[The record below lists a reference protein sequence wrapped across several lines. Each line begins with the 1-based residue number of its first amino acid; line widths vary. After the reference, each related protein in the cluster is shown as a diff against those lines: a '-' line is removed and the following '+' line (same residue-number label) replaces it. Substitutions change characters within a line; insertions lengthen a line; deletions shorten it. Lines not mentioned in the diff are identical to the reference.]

1 MPIVHS
7 IERKHA
13 TIISVLH
20 NFVTDISQCHM
31 WIEGYNSQ
39 QNLHRIEETDARK
52 CNPPLLLLLYY
63 APGALPLWDQS
74 KLLQHPP
81 EVSSVSPLLCKKLII
96 NWSRKIKLLGHKWE
110 LWLCGPKYW
119 IPIKSVTQIWS
130 DYFHLVKTKPWN
142 SVQQQCRTLSV
153 KKAHWNLLSAI
164 CIDTPKYVNW
174 DGLFEISFYLK
185 VKLLPGSSS
194 SALFRSA
201 SAPWKSPSFRFTSPL
216 TLEQRQQIS
225 LAKF

>member
-1 MPIVHS
+1 MPIVYS

-20 NFVTDISQCHM
+20 DFVTDISQCQM

-110 LWLCGPKYW
+110 LWLCGAGLCLWRKHTG
-119 IPIKSVTQIWS
+119 I
-130 DYFHLVKTKPWN
+130 
-142 SVQQQCRTLSV
+142 CC
-153 KKAHWNLLSAI
+153 LLFAL
-164 CIDTPKYVNW
+164 TPRSMLTGMV
-174 DGLFEISFYLK
+174 YLK
-185 VKLLPGSSS
+185 LVFTLKWSCCQVQVHQPYLDQLVHHGSLQVFASHLL
-194 SALFRSA
+194 
-201 SAPWKSPSFRFTSPL
+201 
-216 TLEQRQQIS
+216 
-225 LAKF
+225 